1 MLQKMLPKMLL
12 LLTFVFLTIA
22 CSGNDKMEEQT
33 PVPDLNQT
41 TWTLSSIETPTGEQ
55 FLGIDL
61 RSVTIT
67 FKDGNVSGSSGC
79 NSFGSTYTLAGSEI
93 SISPQMMQ
101 TLMACAD
108 IVMNLET
115 AVTQGLLSADSYTV
129 ETGKL
134 VLTGAGYRLVYEPQ
148 S

>member
-1 MLQKMLPKMLL
+1 MLRKMLPKLFLL
-12 LLTFVFLTIA
+12 FTFVFLTIA
-22 CSGNDKMEEQT
+22 CSSTDKVEEAT
-33 PVPDLNQT
+33 PGPELDQT
-41 TWTLSSIETPTGEQ
+41 TWVMASIETPTGEQ

-67 FKDGNVSGSSGC
+67 FKDGSVSGSSGC
-79 NSFGSTYTLAGSEI
+79 NSFGSTYTAAGSEI
-93 SISPQMMQ
+93 SISAQMMQ

-115 AVTQGLLSADSYTV
+115 AVTQGLLSVDSYSV
-129 ETGKL
+129 EAGKL